1 MKKEEIKRLLP
12 SIFQSTAEAG
22 NPLLAILD
30 VMEKMHEPSEA
41 AVASLQDN
49 FEPYRAPD
57 SFVPYLSTWVDLE
70 VLLDAARATGA
81 SSTPIPSTGLGR
93 LRELT
98 AAAATLSQWRG
109 TRIGLSLFLK
119 TATGADF
126 DIDEQVLDE
135 DGKPRPFYLRINGP
149 KELEEH
155 RHLIDRIVQ
164 LEKPAYVKYEL
175 RFSRT

>member
-12 SIFQSTAEAG
+12 SIFQNTAEPG

-30 VMEKMHEPSEA
+30 VMQKMHEPSEA
-41 AVASLQDN
+41 AISSLEEN
-49 FEPYRAPD
+49 FDPYRAPD
-57 SFVPYLSTWVDLE
+57 SFVPYLATWVDLE
-70 VLLDAARATGA
+70 VLLDAARPTDA
-81 SSTPIPSTGLGR
+81 SSTPVPSTGLGR

-109 TRIGLSLFLK
+109 TRLGLSLFLK
-119 TATGADF
+119 AATGADF

-149 KELEEH
+149 KELEGH
-155 RHLIDRIVQ
+155 RQLIHRIVQ

-175 RFSRT
+175 GFSRK